1 MQSLR
6 GGAFIVGISVLATS
20 AIFVPRASFA
30 QASARVDPS
39 PIAIVITDTESAF
52 ATLFSW
58 FANIIPHNPS
68 TDSTSSPKSSSGQAA
83 AVAASQSLPQVT
95 YPTTPEPIASSA
107 TTTVIT
113 NTIIEK
119 ETPIVEYVQKGSPTV
134 STLSD
139 PRLDSLISIV
149 GDLATLMQKIESQS
163 ENGQTSAFTPQQV
176 AGNGTGLS
184 AVNAINQ
191 LSNTTISN
199 PTITGGSISGTSI
212 VGTIGNAIDTALA
225 TIDDLTSNTITATNV
240 TFTNSTTTN
249 AAITNLSATSAT
261 TSTLHVSATSTLAT
275 VILTGDNCSGYG
287 NGGKL
292 TTDAFGDVICAAD
305 QSGGAGSTVAGSNG
319 QIQFNGNGSFAASS
333 GFTFAT
339 STNTLT
345 VLNASIGAATTTNL
359 FSTTASSTNLFSQ
372 TAALGTLT
380 LATALPVSSGGTG
393 ATSLTGLITTAD
405 LASPNVSQFTND
417 AGFVT
422 SSFSTTSASYWQS
435 QNNFFSTTSASAF
448 LLSNQ
453 GTAFSTT
460 SANYLLGT
468 KGYLTSLT
476 GAASSTLLADNDTFS
491 GADSFT
497 NAGSNFAGTWQNYGP
512 AHFQTALPSN
522 NISQWN
528 NDSGYVTASFST
540 TSATYWQ
547 GVNNFFSTTSAA
559 YWGGSQGYVTSSFS
573 TTSAAFW
580 LTQNT
585 GNAFSTTSANYI
597 LGTKG
602 YLTSL
607 NGAASSTL
615 LADNDTF
622 RGTNTFSNTITGSV
636 SGNAGTATAL
646 QNAQTI
652 NNVSFNGTA
661 GITITAASSTALS
674 DANTWT
680 GINKFTNVGSD
691 FSGTWQTHAPSYFQ
705 TALGFTPYN
714 ATNPNNYIPLTSL
727 SATYPLSYNS
737 ATGVFSSATSSAA
750 SAGVLSAAD
759 WTTFNNKQA
768 AGSYLTGN
776 QTITLSGAVSGSGA
790 TAITTSYAGTLGNTL
805 GGTGQNSS
813 GWTGLAGISA
823 GGWYAIST
831 SSALQANITGN
842 AGTVTGGVYTTDT
855 STVTNTMLAGSI
867 ANAKLSHATIV
878 VNSQTLTLGD
888 TNDTITAASSTLL
901 TDNNTFSGKLVFGN
915 ATTTNLFSTTASS
928 TNLFSQTAALGTL
941 TLATALPVSSGGTG
955 AAIFGQGWIY
965 SSGGTGSLAASTSPT
980 VNYIVATSTAATST
994 IAGGFAVNT
1003 SGLVYNWGSGW
1014 TGVGTANPSR
1024 LFNVFGTAANPQER
1038 ISYSST
1044 AYTELQTDAAGDYLI
1059 APSSGIVEIANG
1071 TLQVCSNSV
1080 CATPTVALSGAGN
1093 FSVENRLVAG
1103 SIEESCPSG
1112 YIWVPGESKYGTLP
1126 GFCTM
1131 QYVAS
1136 QSGSTPV
1143 SAPGGT
1149 PWVNISQTSA
1159 IADCHAIGLGYH
1171 LMTDPEWMTIA
1182 DETTALPI
1190 NDLTG
1195 SQQFGTG
1202 ASDSY
1207 ASAGLTAGTSA
1218 TNPVVSGCNWM
1229 KPLSDASNA
1238 YVASSCEARGTG
1250 AAGTSDSNKGYWGTG
1265 SNWSGSYSA
1274 GAAGYSQ
1281 LRTKILPNG
1290 AVIWDMGGNIWQWT
1304 DAYEY
1309 GSTEGPLP
1317 ANAWTDY
1324 SAVTNYQGLNIRPD
1338 ISTWNAAT
1346 NGIGQIYSSNTA
1358 TVYAFRRGGY
1368 WVGGSNDGVFQL
1380 NLSYAPSDAYSFIG
1394 FRCSR

>member
-1 MQSLR
+1 VLLVVIFLL
-6 GGAFIVGISVLATS
+6 AVGFVSV
-20 AIFVPRASFA
+20 P
-30 QASARVDPS
+30 QP
-39 PIAIVITDTESAF
+39 
-52 ATLFSW
+52 
-58 FANIIPHNPS
+58 
-68 TDSTSSPKSSSGQAA
+68 AA
-83 AVAASQSLPQVT
+83 ALTTQDASILSILQGVLKTFSSFLNNQS
-95 YPTTPEPIASSA
+95 A
-107 TTTVIT
+107 
-113 NTIIEK
+113 
-119 ETPIVEYVQKGSPTV
+119 
-134 STLSD
+134 
-139 PRLDSLISIV
+139 
-149 GDLATLMQKIESQS
+149 
-163 ENGQTSAFTPQQV
+163 TPQQV
-176 AGNGTGLS
+176 AAGG
-184 AVNAINQ
+184 A
-191 LSNTTISN
+191 SNTVAAASNIGQLANTAISN
-199 PTITGGSISGTSI
+199 PTITGGSITAASI
-212 VGTIGNAIDTALA
+212 VGTIGNAIDAA
-225 TIDDLTSNTITATNV
+225 AGEIDSLTGRTLTYDAA
-240 TFTNSTTTN
+240 TFTNATTTN
-249 AAITNLSATSAT
+249 LVATAAT
-261 TSTLHVSATSTLAT
+261 TTSLRVSGQASLAALNLPQDICAT
-275 VILTGDNCSGYG
+275 YG

-292 TTDAFGDVICAAD
+292 TTDAFGNVVCAAD

-345 VLNASIGAATTTNL
+345 TPNFSATNATSTSFFA
-359 FSTTASSTNLFSQ
+359 TTASSTNLFAQ
-372 TAALGTLT
+372 TASLGTLT
-380 LATALPVSSGGTG
+380 ANSLSLTNVLPIASGGTG
-393 ATSLTGLITTAD
+393 ASSLTGLITTAD
-405 LASPNVSQFTND
+405 LASPNISQFTND

-422 SSFSTTSASYWQS
+422 SSFSTTSAAYWQS
-435 QNNFFSTTSASAF
+435 QNNFFSTTSATAF

-453 GTAFSTT
+453 STAFSTT

-468 KGYLTSLT
+468 KGYLTSLS
-476 GAASSTLLADNDTFS
+476 GAASSTLLSDANTFT
-491 GADSFT
+491 GAESFT
-497 NAGSNFAGTWQNYGP
+497 NPGSNFAGTWQNYGP

-528 NDSGYVTASFST
+528 NDSGYVTSSFST
-540 TSATYWQ
+540 TSAAYWQ

-573 TTSAAFW
+573 TTSANYW
-580 LTQNT
+580 KTQTTFTGASTTLLSDNNTFSGTNTFNNIISGSIT
-585 GNAFSTTSANYI
+585 GNAASVTNGVYTTGAGTVFLAPNGSAAA
-597 LGTKG
+597 
-602 YLTSL
+602 LTGFPTL
-607 NGAASSTL
+607 NQNTTGSAATLTTPRNINGVAFNGSADITIAAASSTL
-615 LADNDTF
+615 LGDA
-622 RGTNTFSNTITGSV
+622 NTFSGVN
-636 SGNAGTATAL
+636 
-646 QNAQTI
+646 
-652 NNVSFNGTA
+652 SFTN
-661 GITITAASSTALS
+661 ASS
-674 DANTWT
+674 NF
-680 GINKFTNVGSD
+680 G
-691 FSGTWQTHAPSYFQ
+691 GTWQTYAPAHFFDVASWYATTSAPQITAAANLATVGTITSGTWNGTAIGDSYISS
-705 TALGFTPYN
+705 
-714 ATNPNNYIPLTSL
+714 ATNWNTAYTDRIT
-727 SATYPLSYNS
+727 SATYPLSISSN
-737 ATGVFSSATSSAA
+737 ALSSATSSGS
-750 SAGVLSAAD
+750 SAGILSSAD
-759 WTTFNNKQA
+759 WTTFNNKQP

-813 GWTGLAGISA
+813 GWTGLAGVSA

-831 SSALQANITGN
+831 SSALQTNITGN
-842 AGTVTGGVYTTDT
+842 AASVTGGVYTTDT

-867 ANAKLSHATIV
+867 ANSKLSHATIV
-878 VNSQTLTLGD
+878 VNSTTLTLGD

-901 TDNNTFSGKLVFGN
+901 TDNNTFSGKTIFGN
-915 ATTTNLFSTTASS
+915 ATSTNLFSTTASS
-928 TNLFSQTAALGTL
+928 TNLFSQTASLGTL
-941 TLATALPVSSGGTG
+941 TLGNALPVASGGTG

-1071 TLQVCSNSV
+1071 TLQVCANSV

-1324 SAVTNYQGLNIRPD
+1324 SAVTNYKGLNIRPD

-1358 TVYAFRRGGY
+1358 TVYAFRRGGD
-1368 WVGGSNDGVFQL
+1368 WPGGSFDGVFAL
-1380 NLSYAPSDAYSFIG
+1380 YLYDAPSNTHSDVG